1 MYEYTKSDNKFKL
14 IAMEDQTVEWNE
26 KVFTEQQS
34 NLIGAE
40 IRAIL
45 LALHQNVFVDSNN
58 IYWNQFFFDMVKF
71 AYTEQTELNW
81 AFKTT
86 YLNIVKEETDL
97 VPLKGFKVDNFD
109 KAIDYFNEV
118 KPYSSKIQNYSDIK
132 KPATEIVGG
141 TSTDFDR
148 PPYFDSANIDI
159 RILDDSVSADANILA
174 SDPTYAG
181 FVSTN
186 APIRSVDTK
195 IVFDRVKADL
205 FENTSG
211 MQTQTFVASANI
223 NNLSLNFVPSEAD
236 RIVIKRNDE
245 IVPAIS
251 TNLNSSIGIDELGNT
266 VVSPGGN
273 ISVTNYTY
281 DGANNIINLS
291 KTSNSEF
298 STISPGDV
306 IEVSVV
312 DGFDPNKETINVSIA
327 KNIVS
332 IMQNSNA
339 NISNTQLSWTASDRL
354 FKFDPDIVADFT
366 HNMEEVYGAGV
377 LSNTSIM
384 TNVSAIT
391 SMIDSG
397 NLNNTF
403 SLVKTK
409 IGGDFQGKQLDASV
423 FTDIVPGTHPSTYYT
438 NTRGFDF
445 YSWDSEIWDKEVDVE
460 NFIGVLNEETQ
471 GNVNY
476 RVDNETVYG
485 FDAVTFLKSRTGPN
499 RPEELA
505 VVQPLETLVMTVH
518 TSNANIETSITDVTN
533 SKSVRYKMFMDL
545 FGQTDFYRQTLTGLT
560 TVSAN
565 VNIWENEIPVTNVAV
580 LPDGNESNKGVI
592 WIGSE
597 RIEYTGVDTANNKL
611 LGVVRGT
618 RGTTAQP
625 IILSGTQI
633 FNGEESQNIALTGA
647 RDPQKANWLAQD
659 GVSITDTTNSPTTDT
674 IIGFIQNV

>member
-1 MYEYTKSDNKFKL
+1 
-14 IAMEDQTVEWNE
+14 
-26 KVFTEQQS
+26 
-34 NLIGAE
+34 
-40 IRAIL
+40 
-45 LALHQNVFVDSNN
+45 
-58 IYWNQFFFDMVKF
+58 
-71 AYTEQTELNW
+71 
-81 AFKTT
+81 
-86 YLNIVKEETDL
+86 
-97 VPLKGFKVDNFD
+97 
-109 KAIDYFNEV
+109 
-118 KPYSSKIQNYSDIK
+118 
-132 KPATEIVGG
+132 
-141 TSTDFDR
+141 
-148 PPYFDSANIDI
+148 
-159 RILDDSVSADANILA
+159 
-174 SDPTYAG
+174 
-181 FVSTN
+181 
-186 APIRSVDTK
+186 
-195 IVFDRVKADL
+195 
-205 FENTSG
+205 
-211 MQTQTFVASANI
+211 
-223 NNLSLNFVPSEAD
+223 
-236 RIVIKRNDE
+236 
-245 IVPAIS
+245 
-251 TNLNSSIGIDELGNT
+251 
-266 VVSPGGN
+266 
-273 ISVTNYTY
+273 
-281 DGANNIINLS
+281 
-291 KTSNSEF
+291 
-298 STISPGDV
+298 
-306 IEVSVV
+306 
-312 DGFDPNKETINVSIA
+312 
-327 KNIVS
+327 
-332 IMQNSNA
+332 MQNSNA